1 MRGAAP
7 TVCGRMKIAKAVILA
22 GNEDHERCWPT
33 VAAGPR
39 HLFPVANRPIL
50 FHQLERLRRGG
61 LLEATIL
68 VDPDSREPIRR
79 AIGDGGR
86 WNLAIRYDE
95 CPPDARLAD
104 ALTTCKSFIRD
115 EPVLVQQADALLRD
129 RLHPHI
135 DAFSDDRLDAMA
147 LRLVRGHAEPSR
159 ELPPGYLL
167 SPRALALLIE
177 RPDAAE
183 NPINEIRASGGR
195 VRVQPVEGC
204 LPCHGDLDALLDCN
218 RRLLEEL
225 EACTAGAELDG
236 CEVQGPVVVHPTA
249 RVRRST
255 LRGPAIIGPGA
266 ILTDAYV
273 GPYTSIGANVAI
285 EGAEI
290 EHSIVLPRA
299 ELAFVGTRIES
310 SVIGEGARVARTF
323 RKPSSLRMSIG
334 DGAEVLLS

>member
-1 MRGAAP
+1 
-7 TVCGRMKIAKAVILA
+7 MKIAKAVILA
-22 GNEDHERCWPT
+22 GSEDHDQCWPT
-33 VAAGPR
+33 VSAGPR
-39 HLFPVANRPIL
+39 HLFPVANQPIL
-50 FHQLERLRRGG
+50 FHQLERLNRGG

-68 VDPDSREPIRR
+68 VDPESREAIRR
-79 AIGDGGR
+79 AVGDGGR

-95 CPPDARLAD
+95 CPPAVGLAG
-104 ALTTCKSFIRD
+104 ALTTCRSFIAD

-135 DAFSDDRLDAMA
+135 DTFSDDRLDAMA
-147 LRLVRGHAEPSR
+147 LRLVRGPAESAR

-177 RPDAAE
+177 RPDAAD

-195 VRVQPVEGC
+195 VRVQPVDGC
-204 LPCHGDLDALLDCN
+204 LPCHGDLDAVLDCN

-225 EACTAGAELDG
+225 RTCTAGADLDG
-236 CEVQGPVVVHPTA
+236 CEVQGPVVVHPSA
-249 RVRRST
+249 EVRRTT
-255 LRGPAIIGPGA
+255 LRGPVIIGPGA
-266 ILTDAYV
+266 RLTDAYV
-273 GPYTSIGANVAI
+273 GPYTSIGANVSI

-290 EHSIVLPRA
+290 EHSIVLAGA

-310 SVIGEGARVARTF
+310 SVIGERARVARAF